1 MPSKKRK
8 YNQRFPAGRI
18 KKIMQSDE
26 EVGKVAQAVP
36 IIISRTL
43 ELFVE
48 SLLNKTLRITNAR
61 NAKTLSPSHMKQCI
75 MSETRFDFLK
85 ELVKNV
91 PDINVDE
98 MQTSADEH
106 TATDLTMPYQK
117 PSVPATS
124 SESSV
129 GGTSKSIRS
138 IPPFNGNS
146 STATAT
152 IRNGNKKSRPVTPTS
167 TSTKPQPLLKTQSMD
182 QSLLTSMSP
191 TSSYHTPN
199 FYTEI
204 SESPVMSPTTVNSSS
219 VIQFTPKIQNDL
231 NLDIRPPKLTRIDSA
246 PGCLGD
252 MVYRAPIT
260 QCDTAPVMTFDFTK
274 TALPPPLYPSVK
286 PPVPPLTPIIH
297 SQAHTKLHSPFSYPS
312 TSTLIPSPSTLISSP
327 STIKTAPPFVK
338 VDVCSPSALI
348 KSNNFTNPSSA
359 TSSASTSKPMA
370 PILNID
376 LSNSFNISQPTFGSI
391 SSSNTLE
398 MDEDYDNI

>member
-117 PSVPATS
+117 SSVPATS
-124 SESSV
+124 SCESSS

-146 STATAT
+146 STATTT
-152 IRNGNKKSRPVTPTS
+152 IRNGNRKSRPVTPTA
-167 TSTKPQPLLKTQSMD
+167 TATKPQPLLKTQSMD

-204 SESPVMSPTTVNSSS
+204 SEAPVMSPTTPSSNS

-252 MVYRAPIT
+252 IVYRAPIT
-260 QCDTAPVMTFDFTK
+260 QCETAPVMTFDFTK

-297 SQAHTKLHSPFSYPS
+297 SQANASLTSLHSLYTYPS
-312 TSTLIPSPSTLISSP
+312 TSTLIPSPSTITTAP
-327 STIKTAPPFVK
+327 APPFVK
-338 VDVCSPSALI
+338 VDVCNPAVRSNSFNNANSAA
-348 KSNNFTNPSSA
+348 SS
-359 TSSASTSKPMA
+359 TSTSKPMA

-391 SSSNTLE
+391 SSSNALE